1 MELRITYR
9 SEIYI
14 QGDDIADIKS
24 KFEETDLYAETEHGK
39 PDFVELVSVERV
51 DDESYQDL
59 LSKFKNA

>member
-51 DDESYQDL
+51 DDGSYKDVL
-59 LSKFKNA
+59 NEFGDA